1 MAREEKQRKEQQEA
15 DREWALKLEER
26 EEQRKHAD
34 AEWRLAAGLK
44 EREALAAQQQSLTEA
59 NAAMHVQQTQ
69 QQQYTAL
76 IARLPKFEG
85 KEMPMAFV
93 QALEKQLR
101 DNRIPDDRWLQTLE
115 ACLQGKALQSYWT
128 LVEEDDR
135 RDYASAKDS
144 VLRCLGPPVAS
155 KLDQVYNARWVR
167 EESVAET
174 WEESTQHV
182 RSFCKDGDTAAEI
195 RFKWTMVRVLGRC
208 RKECAEAVW
217 KCKPKN
223 IPETVAA
230 MKEWEHRN
238 GHPAKVWPGR
248 FDGQRRGDHSAPKP
262 VSKLESPPV
271 QWMVVRRRRETSPGC
286 LGV

>member
-1 MAREEKQRKEQQEA
+1 MTLKEFIAHCDMQRETRMAAKKKLDTPLSGQSNEWEVADRDTLSMADILQHFIKQDERREERELKREEEREAREEKRRKEQQEA

-26 EEQRKHAD
+26 EEQIKRAD

-59 NAAMHVQQTQ
+59 NAVMHVQQTQ

-128 LVEEDDR
+128 LVEEVDR

-155 KLDQVYNARWVR
+155 RLDQVYNTRWVR

-195 RFKWTMVRVLGRC
+195 RFK
-208 RKECAEAVW
+208 
-217 KCKPKN
+217 
-223 IPETVAA
+223 
-230 MKEWEHRN
+230 
-238 GHPAKVWPGR
+238 
-248 FDGQRRGDHSAPKP
+248 
-262 VSKLESPPV
+262 
-271 QWMVVRRRRETSPGC
+271 
-286 LGV
+286 